1 MDIIFGSQTGESW
14 VGGAT
19 ESICKFRA
27 VQPRLNRQDVKQQL
41 IATTWFRFKV
51 LDVELEAQP
60 RLDGFELG
68 LQREVVAGA
77 KAGGQGGQM

>member
-1 MDIIFGSQTGESW
+1 MDIIFASQTGEPW

-27 VQPRLNRQDVKQQL
+27 VQPRLNRQDAKQQL
-41 IATTWFRFKV
+41 IATAWFRFKV

-60 RLDGFELG
+60 RLGFELG

-77 KAGGQGGQM
+77 KAGGQGGEM